1 MNFHTPEE
9 LINLQNCLDLLFVL
23 KVSEIFDL
31 IDKYIISFKFSTKT
45 IGLIYLFTL
54 LLRLIYMLHWS
65 SCLW

>member
-1 MNFHTPEE
+1 MNFHTPAH
-9 LINLQNCLDLLFVL
+9 LIYVQSSFDLLFVF
-23 KVSEIFDL
+23 KVSEIFGL

-54 LLRLIYMLHWS
+54 LLRLIFMLHWS

>member
-1 MNFHTPEE
+1 MNFHTPPD
-9 LINLQNCLDLLFVL
+9 LINVQNSFDLLFVY

-54 LLRLIYMLHWS
+54 LLRLVFMLHWS

>member
-1 MNFHTPEE
+1 MNFHTPPD
-9 LINLQNCLDLLFVL
+9 LINVQNSFDLLFVF

-54 LLRLIYMLHWS
+54 LLRLVFMLHWS